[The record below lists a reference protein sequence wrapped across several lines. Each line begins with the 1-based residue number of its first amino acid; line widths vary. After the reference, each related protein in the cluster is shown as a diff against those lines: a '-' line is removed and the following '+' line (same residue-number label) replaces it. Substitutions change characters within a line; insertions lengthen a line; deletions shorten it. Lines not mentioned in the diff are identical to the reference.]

1 MKQSLK
7 QGFKQGFR
15 QRLERG
21 GVTFVLPLVVAF
33 GAAWMAPGALAAGA
47 QSIVSAKVD
56 PLPLYASPDA
66 AQPASSTHASGLP
79 WAVLDTR
86 NDFYRVKVDGK
97 DYWVDS
103 MTVHVSQAVKANC
116 EHSAGGVIIAADLGS
131 STNRCK

>member
-1 MKQSLK
+1 MEQSLK
-7 QGFKQGFR
+7 QGFKQS
-15 QRLERG
+15 LERG
-21 GVTFVLPLVVAF
+21 GVKFVLALCVAF
-33 GAAWMAPGALAAGA
+33 GAASTAPGALAAGA

-86 NDFYRVKVDGK
+86 SDFYRVKIDGK

-116 EHSAGGVIIAADLGS
+116 EHSAGGVIVAADLGS